1 MVGIPD
7 VLTLKEAVGVK
18 EGGEGFGDA
27 GDVVYKDRGVGAPGG
42 DCEGH
47 CHTVVVG
54 GGIFTTFQE
63 MAVQEAALDRFPV
76 DGEGVAGSG
85 GAHAHLGQH
94 IQNRGA
100 AVAFL
105 ACQPLESL
113 NITASVA
120 EGGEDGD
127 DREQVRAV
135 VEVGVE
141 GAERGFL
148 GGDQAA
154 VALRGIGLRSVF
166 IV

>member
-1 MVGIPD
+1 MVRVSPEAEA
-7 VLTLKEAVGVK
+7 LTPIWVSIFRIAV
-18 EGGEGFGDA
+18 
-27 GDVVYKDRGVGAPGG
+27 
-42 DCEGH
+42 
-47 CHTVVVG
+47 T
-54 GGIFTTFQE
+54 
-63 MAVQEAALDRFPV
+63 
-76 DGEGVAGSG
+76 
-85 GAHAHLGQH
+85 
-94 IQNRGA
+94 

-127 DREQVRAV
+127 NREQVRAV

-154 VALRGIGLRSVF
+154 VTLRGIGLRSVF